1 MPDSWPSMRSMAR
14 YVLPVL
20 VGPSTAVRRPA
31 ALESDIDPTF
41 ARARGRS
48 KAAGTAKGLAG
59 DHRLQLVAAQYP
71 AVVGAL
77 HDDSRALAGLDATGI
92 ARPCRRRAVPAG
104 HHLGMAHAVEVLEHA
119 ALVLSARH

>member
-48 KAAGTAKGLAG
+48 KAIPPPPFAPPPPRGGGGRGGLAPDPPPPPVST
-59 DHRLQLVAAQYP
+59 DHPGRWL
-71 AVVGAL
+71 G
-77 HDDSRALAGLDATGI
+77 
-92 ARPCRRRAVPAG
+92 ARPSRRGPA
-104 HHLGMAHAVEVLEHA
+104 ARCPA
-119 ALVLSARH
+119 ARPPP